1 MIVHS
6 VSVCVCTYTCKCV
19 CVCVCV
25 ASLTKLK
32 DETESDVAKKG
43 LLSSLVH
50 SEVSILCSTTF
61 KCSTNVHL

>member
-6 VSVCVCTYTCKCV
+6 VSVCVCM
-19 CVCVCV
+19 CV

-50 SEVSILCSTTF
+50 SEVQSILCSTTF
-61 KCSTNVHL
+61 KCSTSVHL